1 MTDTT
6 TTETNTEEPQITEH
20 MLKAESHTSGTH
32 YVMPGAVSFT
42 REVPGAYN
50 DENQEVVRFKQVV
63 VELERDAYGGGAA
76 RAIHLHNQHDM
87 DGVMGGL
94 RALRPDM
101 AWLKVHRE
109 QNDVTYQGYL
119 NLADVTEITRT
130 VRGGVTY
137 THVHAVS
144 GHGVYSSEES
154 QIEILAQIN
163 KAMSG
168 AAQESICCCD
178 PPEEEETKDA

>member
-1 MTDTT
+1 M
-6 TTETNTEEPQITEH
+6 
-20 MLKAESHTSGTH
+20 ESHVSGTN

-42 REVPGAYN
+42 REVPGAYR
-50 DENQEVVRFKQVV
+50 DDNQEAVEFKQAVI
-63 VELERDAYGGGAA
+63 ELGRDFFKASGA

-87 DGVMGGL
+87 EEVMGGL

-109 QNDVTYQGYL
+109 RNDVTYLGYI
-119 NLADVTEITRT
+119 NLADMTDVTRV

-137 THVHAVS
+137 TYIQQVS
-144 GHGVYSSEES
+144 GHGAFSEES
-154 QIEILAQIN
+154 QDKILAQIN